1 MAPAA
6 DFFLNLVSYFYAS
19 ARVIE
24 RGGLGL
30 GWLLLVTTGTV
41 WSRSHQLKLFV
52 VVGVVRIRVN
62 LSNQALW
69 ALLFSLDIFA
79 QHVTEFFGA
88 KLIIL
93 LK

>member
-6 DFFLNLVSYFYAS
+6 DFFLNLVNYFYAS

-41 WSRSHQLKLFV
+41 
-52 VVGVVRIRVN
+52 
-62 LSNQALW
+62 
-69 ALLFSLDIFA
+69 
-79 QHVTEFFGA
+79 
-88 KLIIL
+88 
-93 LK
+93 